1 MPRSVAARAVTLALA
16 LAACGSACAAGGAR
30 EAGGA
35 SPGGASAGAGEPLAS
50 FERRVAPFEVAGE
63 DGAAY
68 TFPFL
73 GGFNVPRP
81 QLVDIDGDGDLDLFV
96 QEAAGQLLQF
106 ERIDGPEVGFAWRT
120 DRFEDLDIGEWYRFA
135 DLDDDGDMDLLGESR
150 YSMIQAWENRGADA
164 EPRFVSVADTIRD
177 EQGHAIFSDRQNIPN
192 VVDFDCDGLLD
203 LMLGRLDGSV
213 TRYEATAPWSG
224 EGAPSFA
231 FVTDNFEGISIVAQ
245 ITPSS
250 RHGANTLVFADLD
263 GDGDKDL
270 VWGDWFEPGLL
281 LIENTGS
288 CEDPGFSDLP
298 VSWPVGDP
306 IATSG
311 YNAPTF
317 GDVDADGDLDAV
329 VGILGGAYN
338 PITTA
343 ADNLYL
349 LEQSGSGWTLVT
361 RRLIEQVDVGAESV
375 PAVGDLD
382 GDGDTDI
389 LLANKIDATHQ
400 RTARIY
406 RFENVGGADQPAF
419 RLAGALEEVTG
430 DFHYAPVLADLDADG
445 DLDLIV
451 GTWNKGVFLY
461 RNDGDPRAPQFTRV
475 EEPLVDLTRGS
486 HAFPALA
493 DLDGD
498 GDLDL
503 VAGESSGEVNVWRND
518 GSASA
523 ATFTLVTDTLLGLDV
538 GRRSAPALADIDG
551 DGMIDLMVGS
561 ESGETIVL
569 RGLGELDRFAHA
581 GTLALPGVSAP
592 RFADLDRDGDLDLL
606 VGEIAGGLRWY
617 ENAESSSP

>member
-1 MPRSVAARAVTLALA
+1 MRAAVGARAAG
-16 LAACGSACAAGGAR
+16 LAAALVACASACAVAQSVPTSDMSLPA
-30 EAGGA
+30 
-35 SPGGASAGAGEPLAS
+35 
-50 FERRVAPFEVAGE
+50 FERRIDAFEVA
-63 DGAAY
+63 DSMGAAY
-68 TFPFL
+68 RFPLF

-81 QLVDIDGDGDLDLFV
+81 QLVDIDGDSDLDLFV
-96 QEAAGQLLQF
+96 QEAAGELILF
-106 ERIDGPEVGFAWRT
+106 ERAAGSEVRFDWRT
-120 DRFEDLDIGEWYRFA
+120 DRYEGLDVGEWYRFA
-135 DLDDDGDMDLLGESR
+135 DLDDDGDPDLLGEAK
-150 YSMIQAWENRGADA
+150 YSMIQAWENRGPEAD
-164 EPRFVSVADTIRD
+164 PRFVSIADTLRD
-177 EQGHAIFSDRQNIPN
+177 DQGRPIFSDRQNIPN

-270 VWGDWFEPGLL
+270 IWGDWFEPGLL
-281 LIENTGS
+281 LLENNGT
-288 CEDPGFSDLP
+288 CDMPGFSNTP
-298 VSWPVGDP
+298 VPWPVGDP

-311 YNAPTF
+311 YNAPSF
-317 GDVDADGDLDAV
+317 GDVDADGDLDAI

-349 LEQSGSGWTLVT
+349 LEQTADGWSLVT

-382 GDGDTDI
+382 ADGDLDI
-389 LLANKIDATHQ
+389 LLANKIDPANN
-400 RTARIY
+400 RTAMIY
-406 RFENVGGADQPAF
+406 RLENVGSAERPEY
-419 RLAGALEEVTG
+419 REAGALAEVTG
-430 DFHYAPVLADLDADG
+430 DFHYAPALADLDADG
-445 DLDLIV
+445 DLDLLV

-461 RNDGDPRAPQFTRV
+461 RNEGTAESPRFARV

-486 HAFPALA
+486 HASPALG

-518 GSASA
+518 GT
-523 ATFTLVTDTLLGLDV
+523 ATAPSFILVTDTLMAIDL
-538 GRRSAPALADIDG
+538 GRRSAPALADLNG
-551 DGMIDLMVGS
+551 DGRLDLVLGS
-561 ESGETIVL
+561 ESGETRVL
-569 RGLGELDRFAHA
+569 WGTGALDRFDDA
-581 GTLALPGVSAP
+581 GTIALPGIAAP
-592 RFADLDRDGDLDLL
+592 EFADLDGDGDLDLL
-606 VGEIAGGLRWY
+606 AGEIAGGLRWY
-617 ENAESSSP
+617 ENAGNSSP

>member
-1 MPRSVAARAVTLALA
+1 MTPSAGARVFGLVLA
-16 LAACGSACAAGGAR
+16 LAACGSACAAAQSTY
-30 EAGGA
+30 AGGA
-35 SPGGASAGAGEPLAS
+35 TPPGATSAAELPD
-50 FERRVAPFEVAGE
+50 FERRVAPFEVTGA
-63 DGAAY
+63 DGTAY
-68 TFPFL
+68 EFPFL

-81 QLVDIDGDGDLDLFV
+81 QFVDIDGDGDLDLFI
-96 QEAAGQLLQF
+96 QEAAGELLLF
-106 ERIDGPEVGFAWRT
+106 ERIDGPEVRFAWRT
-120 DRFEDLDIGEWYRFA
+120 DRYEGLDVGEWYRFA
-135 DLDDDGDMDLLGESR
+135 DLDDDGDLDLLGESK

-164 EPRFVSVADTIRD
+164 EPRFASVADTLRD
-177 EQGHAIFSDRQNIPN
+177 EQGRAISSDRQNIPN

-231 FVTDNFEGISIVAQ
+231 FVTDNFQDISIVAQ

-270 VWGDWFEPGLL
+270 IWGDWFEPGLL
-281 LIENTGS
+281 LLENNGTCAS
-288 CEDPGFSDLP
+288 PSFSNTP

-317 GDVDADGDLDAV
+317 GDVDGDGDLDAV

-349 LEQSGSGWTLVT
+349 LEQTESGWSLVT

-382 GDGDTDI
+382 GDGDLDI
-389 LLANKIDATHQ
+389 LLANKIDPANN

-406 RFENVGGADQPAF
+406 RFENVGLAGRPAF
-419 RLAGALEEVTG
+419 RLAGALEEVSG

-445 DLDLIV
+445 DLDLVV
-451 GTWNKGVFLY
+451 GTWNNGVFLF
-461 RNDGDPRAPQFTRV
+461 RNDGDAREPRFTRV

-486 HAFPALA
+486 HASPALA

-518 GSASA
+518 GTPSTPA
-523 ATFTLVTDTLLGLDV
+523 FTLVTDTLL
-538 GRRSAPALADIDG
+538 
-551 DGMIDLMVGS
+551 
-561 ESGETIVL
+561 
-569 RGLGELDRFAHA
+569 
-581 GTLALPGVSAP
+581 
-592 RFADLDRDGDLDLL
+592 
-606 VGEIAGGLRWY
+606 
-617 ENAESSSP
+617 

>member
-1 MPRSVAARAVTLALA
+1 MTPSVAARVFGLVLA
-16 LAACGSACAAGGAR
+16 LAACGSACAAAQSADPG
-30 EAGGA
+30 ES
-35 SPGGASAGAGEPLAS
+35 SPPGTTSDAQLPA
-50 FERRVAPFEVAGE
+50 FERRVAPFEVAGP
-63 DGAAY
+63 DGTAY
-68 TFPFL
+68 EFPFL

-81 QLVDIDGDGDLDLFV
+81 QFVDIDGDGDLDLFI
-96 QEAAGQLLQF
+96 QEAAGELLLF
-106 ERIDGPEVGFAWRT
+106 ERIYGPEVRFAWRT
-120 DRFEDLDIGEWYRFA
+120 DRFEGLDVGEWYRFA
-135 DLDDDGDMDLLGESR
+135 DLDDDGDLDLLGESK

-164 EPRFVSVADTIRD
+164 EPRFASVADTLRD
-177 EQGHAIFSDRQNIPN
+177 EQGRAIFSDRQNIPN

-231 FVTDNFEGISIVAQ
+231 FVTDNFQGISIVAQ

-270 VWGDWFEPGLL
+270 IWGDWFEPGLL
-281 LIENTGS
+281 LLENNGTCAS
-288 CEDPGFSDLP
+288 PSFSNTP
-298 VSWPVGDP
+298 VPWPVGDP

-317 GDVDADGDLDAV
+317 GDVDGDGDLDAV

-349 LEQSGSGWTLVT
+349 LEQTGSGWSLVT

-382 GDGDTDI
+382 GDGDLDL
-389 LLANKIDATHQ
+389 LLANKIDPANN

-406 RFENVGGADQPAF
+406 RFENVGAAGRPAF
-419 RLAGALEEVTG
+419 RLAGALETISGE
-430 DFHYAPVLADLDADG
+430 FHYA
-445 DLDLIV
+445 
-451 GTWNKGVFLY
+451 
-461 RNDGDPRAPQFTRV
+461 
-475 EEPLVDLTRGS
+475 
-486 HAFPALA
+486 PALA

-503 VAGESSGEVNVWRND
+503 VIGTWNEGVLLFRNDGNARAPRFTRVDEPLVDLTRGSHASPALADLDGDGDLDLLAGESSGEINVWRND
-518 GSASA
+518 GTRSAPA
-523 ATFTLVTDTLLGLDV
+523 FTLVTDTLLGLDV
-538 GRRSAPALADIDG
+538 GRRSAPALADLNG
-551 DGMIDLMVGS
+551 DGAIDLVVGS
-561 ESGETIVL
+561 ESGETLVL
-569 RGLGELDRFAHA
+569 WGSGTLDQFERA
-581 GTLALPGVSAP
+581 GSLALPGIAAP
-592 RFADLDRDGDLDLL
+592 VFADLDGDGDLDLL
-606 VGEIAGGLRWY
+606 AGEIAGGLRWY
-617 ENAESSSP
+617 ENGAAGP